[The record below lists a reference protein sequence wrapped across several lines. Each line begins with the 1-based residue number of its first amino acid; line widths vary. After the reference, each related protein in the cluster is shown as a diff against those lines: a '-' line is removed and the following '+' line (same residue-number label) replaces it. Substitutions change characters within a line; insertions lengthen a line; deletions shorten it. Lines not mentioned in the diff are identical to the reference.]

1 VHEAT
6 VSRITSSKYMQ
17 TEWGIFSLK
26 HFFSN
31 SVAGTA
37 IAGPRFSKEG
47 VKEIIREIIGQEGGQ
62 TPRAP
67 GARAGGLSD
76 QKIVEILAAKG
87 VSLARRTV
95 AKYRGELAIESS
107 YQRRRT

>member
-1 VHEAT
+1 
-6 VSRITSSKYMQ
+6 MQ
-17 TEWGIFSLK
+17 TEWGILSLK

-47 VKEIIREIIGQEGGQ
+47 VKEIIREIIGQEATGG
-62 TPRAP
+62 TGGRAS
-67 GARAGGLSD
+67 GLSD

-87 VSLARRTV
+87 VSIARRTV
-95 AKYRGELAIESS
+95 AKYRGELEIESS